1 MTKSTALITQKQLR
15 RRKRQAVRR
24 AACLTLLLGG
34 IVITLRTATNYML
47 SSDTAPIEDHHVQAA
62 SSVTVKAPVERHSM
76 NINADLKKYASA
88 SKTAEMI
95 YKNRDEYPEALLN
108 AYINNPEMEDFVA
121 GYLNADKTSSQNEGL
136 TAQEKEESFP
146 LLLQWDKRW
155 GYAPY
160 GGSIIGLSGC
170 GPTCLSMVLITLTGN
185 ETQTPAQ
192 VAQFSAANGYY
203 IEGSGTAW
211 SLMTEGAAQLGLSA
225 RELPLAEST
234 MKSALDNGQPIICSM
249 APGDFTTEGHFI
261 LIYGYNED
269 GFLVNDPNCRSRSSQ
284 SWTFERLS
292 GQIKNLWAYSL

>member
-34 IVITLRTATNYML
+34 IVITLRTAANYML

-95 YKNRDEYPEALLN
+95 YKNRDEYP
-108 AYINNPEMEDFVA
+108 EDFVA

-192 VAQFSAANGYY
+192 VAQFSAA
-203 IEGSGTAW
+203 W
-211 SLMTEGAAQLGLSA
+211 
-225 RELPLAEST
+225 
-234 MKSALDNGQPIICSM
+234 
-249 APGDFTTEGHFI
+249 
-261 LIYGYNED
+261 
-269 GFLVNDPNCRSRSSQ
+269 
-284 SWTFERLS
+284 
-292 GQIKNLWAYSL
+292 